1 MTAERL
7 HKRFD
12 VPDGFVTLA
21 LKRPLHLG
29 WAKPGK
35 RMRICNMSLRGIH
48 FVGHGAPPREDAELR
63 MTIHANGF
71 PAFQMTSR
79 VRRVEPIKPVVS
91 GQGGVR
97 KWGCAC
103 EFTSYDERSWTH
115 LRVLEARMRKLAAEQ
130 PRLGAAEDVLAASAA
145 AGA

>member
-7 HKRFD
+7 QKRFD

-29 WAKPGK
+29 WAKPGQP
-35 RMRICNMSLRGIH
+35 MRIHNVSLRGVY
-48 FVGHGAPPREDAELR
+48 FLGHGTPPREDAALR
-63 MTIHANGF
+63 LTIHTDSF
-71 PAFQMTSR
+71 PAFQLTSR
-79 VRRVEPIKPVVS
+79 VKRIEPMKPVVDARGS
-91 GQGGVR
+91 VW

-103 EFTSYDERSWTH
+103 EFTSYDERSWAH
-115 LRVLEARMRKLAAEQ
+115 LRVLEARMRKLAAAP

-145 AGA
+145 ASA